1 MFVPAEAQ
9 REKEFPWRIQLLKD
23 RQAPPR
29 SESQAWGS
37 QCLLS
42 LHLSA
47 SSLPNVHSLLW
58 TPPSPL
64 SIPGCW
70 GPGVTS
76 MVPRERISPK
86 PRLIQADILTRSKL
100 SARGTDWPQDSWKA
114 ESRGLVGVGAAC
126 PTRGKPMSA
135 GRFIKHFNKHTF
147 VRSSQQPCKV
157 GSIARTLQ
165 VRRSG
170 SGRQT
175 D

>member
-1 MFVPAEAQ
+1 M
-9 REKEFPWRIQLLKD
+9 
-23 RQAPPR
+23 
-29 SESQAWGS
+29 GS

-47 SSLPNVHSLLW
+47 SSLPNAHSLLW

-70 GPGVTS
+70 GPGMTS
-76 MVPRERISPK
+76 MVPLERISPK
-86 PRLIQADILTRSKL
+86 PLLIQADILTRSKL
-100 SARGTDWPQDSWKA
+100 SAWVRDWPQDSWKA
-114 ESRGLVGVGAAC
+114 EWRGLIGVGAAC
-126 PTRGKPMSA
+126 PTSGKPTSA
-135 GRFIKHFNKHTF
+135 GRFIKQFSKHTF
-147 VRSSQQPCKV
+147 IRSSQQPCKV
-157 GSIARTLQ
+157 GSTARSLK